1 MLKNGIIVLT
11 ALLIIN
17 SSPLFAQQVLKLWPA
32 GAPGKVNVS
41 GKEADINKPT
51 DRLVGGRKII
61 KLTNV
66 SSPEIHVFLPPKEKR
81 NGAAMVICP
90 GGGFNLLAWDL
101 EGTEV
106 AKWLNGLGVTGI
118 VVKYRTP
125 TRDQPK
131 KWLMPVQD
139 TQRAISLVRQHAP
152 EWNLNKNRIG
162 VLGFSAGGM
171 TAALSALSEKRAYA
185 ARDEIDNQLY
195 IPNIVVLI
203 YPAYLVNREG
213 TALKEIV
220 RVTPKSPRMFLVHAF
235 DDPVTMQS
243 SLKMMSALKR
253 AGVSSELH
261 LYDAGGHGYGLR
273 SDKSLPIAG
282 WPKRCEEWLR
292 HIQWIPDE

>member
-1 MLKNGIIVLT
+1 
-11 ALLIIN
+11 
-17 SSPLFAQQVLKLWPA
+17 
-32 GAPGKVNVS
+32 
-41 GKEADINKPT
+41 
-51 DRLVGGRKII
+51 
-61 KLTNV
+61 
-66 SSPEIHVFLPPKEKR
+66 
-81 NGAAMVICP
+81 MVICP

-185 ARDEIDNQLY
+185 ARDEIDNQPY